1 MFLMPG
7 GFAFTLK
14 VGGAHAFIPSI
25 HFNQGKSQPKCMQ
38 KQEVKR
44 QEVEELLGFAITD
57 EQLQEALE
65 CARRKQEYIY
75 QLERRPVVLQHWYLV
90 KLTEEYVRSL
100 SATTSMTVHL

>member
-1 MFLMPG
+1 
-7 GFAFTLK
+7 
-14 VGGAHAFIPSI
+14 
-25 HFNQGKSQPKCMQ
+25 MQ

-75 QLERRPVVLQHWYLV
+75 QRERRPVVLQHWYLV
-90 KLTEEYVRSL
+90 KLPCKYAKAEKGRKWRL
-100 SATTSMTVHL
+100 SNGIIMEPAYTI